1 MSFSGYLIKIG
12 SNDSFFNK
20 FIVAQSYKVAK
31 KIQDLDSYRDANGLL
46 HRNALDH
53 LSYTIEFEVK
63 PLNNT
68 RMQEF
73 LSAIR
78 SNFVEPKE
86 RKVSMSFYLPETD
99 TYESSYFY
107 MPDPELT
114 IDHIENNVISYTKT
128 TIKFIGY

>member
-73 LSAIR
+73 LGAIR

-86 RKVSMSFYLPETD
+86 RKVQMSFYLPETD

>member
-12 SNDSFFNK
+12 SNDTFFNK

-73 LSAIR
+73 LGAIR

-99 TYESSYFY
+99 TYETSYFY